1 VIVIVASAL
10 IDALLDPEK
19 VPQVQAA
26 FDNEN
31 SPVIAPSVIDLEV
44 AQTFRRMVR
53 AKEILPVR
61 GASALRSIAL
71 LPLERVHHIN
81 FMQRIWELR
90 DNATAYDAAYIA
102 LAEHLEAPIIT
113 TDRKFE
119 GIAAHMAKIIL
130 I

>member
-1 VIVIVASAL
+1 MIVIDASAL
-10 IDALLDPEK
+10 IDALLDPER

-26 FDNEN
+26 FENEN

-53 AKEILPVR
+53 AQEILPTR
-61 GASALRSIAL
+61 GVSALQSMAL
-71 LPLERVHHIN
+71 LPLERVHHVN
-81 FMQRIWELR
+81 FIQRIWELR
-90 DNATAYDAAYIA
+90 DNATAYDAVYIA
-102 LAEHLEAPIIT
+102 LAEHLEAPIMT

-119 GIAAHMAKIIL
+119 GIAAHNAKIVL